1 MCTTCGCEPH
11 DHKLVSVEEDILAHN
26 DRLAAANRRR
36 LAARGV
42 FAVNLMSSP
51 GSGKTTLLCET
62 IRRLAGE
69 IEVAV
74 IEGDQQTSRDADR
87 IRETGA
93 RAIQVNTGRGC
104 HLDAQMVGAALDEM
118 NPAAGSLLMI
128 ENVGNL
134 VCPTGY
140 DLGEDTRVALL
151 SVTEGEDKPLKYPQ
165 LFNSADVVV
174 VTKTDIADAVEWNRE
189 EGLAAIR
196 QIAPD
201 AVILETSA
209 RTGVGVQALLDL
221 LLDSGDAQTEPT
233 IQLQEAT

>member
-1 MCTTCGCEPH
+1 MNTPLLPAH
-11 DHKLVSVEEDILAHN
+11 DTEAKPQRAVLLGVGNILLSDEGVGVRLVERIL
-26 DRLAAANRRR
+26 DRHR
-36 LAARGV
+36 L
-42 FAVNLMSSP
+42 P
-51 GSGKTTLLCET
+51 
-62 IRRLAGE
+62 AG
-69 IEVAV
+69 VAV
-74 IEGDQQTSRDADR
+74 LDGGTCAMEMLEDL
-87 IRETGA
+87 E
-93 RAIQVNTGRGC
+93 
-104 HLDAQMVGAALDEM
+104 HLD
-118 NPAAGSLLMI
+118 LLVI

-151 SVTEGEDKPLKYPQ
+151 SVTEGEDNPLKYPQ
-165 LFNSADVVV
+165 LVNSADVVV

-221 LLDSGDAQTEPT
+221 LLDSGDAQNEPT